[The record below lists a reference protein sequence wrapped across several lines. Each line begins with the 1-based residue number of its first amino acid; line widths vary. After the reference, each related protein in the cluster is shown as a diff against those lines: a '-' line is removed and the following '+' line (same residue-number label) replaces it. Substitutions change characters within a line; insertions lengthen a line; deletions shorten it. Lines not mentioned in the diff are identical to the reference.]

1 MWSFSG
7 EAWFGLA
14 VPSNSPRPEQLAVN
28 VAREALVDPILGKGS
43 PVPL

>member
-14 VPSNSPRPEQLAVN
+14 VPSNSPEQLAVN
-28 VAREALVDPILGKGS
+28 VAREALVDPILGMGS